1 MRLPQIECNVLL
13 DEFPIVME
21 TRKAVQQL
29 SSCKAPGV
37 DAINAEVYAFGVL
50 GWGGVLP
57 MSEKITELF
66 HCMWRKEAI
75 PQEYKD
81 APIIHLY
88 KRKGNPQVCENQRG
102 ISLLSIARKILAKIL
117 LFRLNVPFDQKG
129 LIPEGQC
136 GFRKD
141 RGTIDMIATT
151 RKLQEK
157 SQEQNADLYTTFV
170 DLTKAFL

>member
-1 MRLPQIECNVLL
+1 MPLVCVCGGGGGGR
-13 DEFPIVME
+13 
-21 TRKAVQQL
+21 
-29 SSCKAPGV
+29 
-37 DAINAEVYAFGVL
+37 
-50 GWGGVLP
+50 GVLP

-88 KRKGNPQVCENQRG
+88 KRKGNPQVFENQRG
-102 ISLLSIARKILAKIL
+102 ISLLSIAGKILAKIL
-117 LFRLNVPFDQKG
+117 LFRLNVHFDQKEP
-129 LIPEGQC
+129 IPECQC

-141 RGTIDMIATT
+141 RGTIDMIFTT

-157 SQEQNADLYTTFV
+157 SQEQNVDLYTTFV
-170 DLTKAFL
+170 DLTKAFEIVSRDE

>member
-13 DEFPIVME
+13 DEFPTVME

-29 SSCKAPGV
+29 SSGKAPGA
-37 DAINAEVYAFGVL
+37 DAINAEVYAFGVC
-50 GWGGVLP
+50 GGGVLP
-57 MSEKITELF
+57 MSKKITELI

-81 APIIHLY
+81 TPIIHLY
-88 KRKGNPQVCENQRG
+88 KRKGNPQVFENQRG
-102 ISLLSIARKILAKIL
+102 ISLQSIAGKILAKIL
-117 LFRLNVPFDQKG
+117 LFRLNVHFDQKG
-129 LIPEGQC
+129 PIPESQC

-141 RGTIDMIATT
+141 RGAMDMIFPT

-157 SQEQNADLYTTFV
+157 SQKQNVDLYTTFV
-170 DLTKAFL
+170 DLTKAHS

>member
-13 DEFPIVME
+13 DEFPTVME
-21 TRKAVQQL
+21 TRKAVQEL
-29 SSCKAPGV
+29 SSGKAPGA
-37 DAINAEVYAFGVL
+37 DAINSEVYAFGVC
-50 GWGGVLP
+50 GGVLP
-57 MSEKITELF
+57 MSEKITELI

-88 KRKGNPQVCENQRG
+88 KRKGNPQVFENQRG
-102 ISLLSIARKILAKIL
+102 ISLLSIAGKIQATIL
-117 LFRLNVPFDQKG
+117 LFRLNVHFDQKG
-129 LIPEGQC
+129 PIPESQC

-141 RGTIDMIATT
+141 RGTIDMIFTT

-157 SQEQNADLYTTFV
+157 SQKQNVDLYIHDVCRPHQSF
-170 DLTKAFL
+170 